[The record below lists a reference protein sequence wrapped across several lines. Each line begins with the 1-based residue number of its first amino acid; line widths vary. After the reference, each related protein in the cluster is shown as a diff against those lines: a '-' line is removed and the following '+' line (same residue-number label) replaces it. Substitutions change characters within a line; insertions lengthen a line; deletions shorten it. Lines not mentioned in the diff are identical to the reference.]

1 MGHDEPL
8 SDVVAVDAGRQLDH
22 IRALHDR
29 ALGGVPFVV
38 DSAGGVKEDDL
49 VFGIEGAHGRLA
61 GYVYA
66 SVRPPERIHI
76 WEVAIDPT
84 VQRRGLGR
92 ALLRR
97 LAEFCDAGG
106 FELITVTPFATPA
119 QVASAFFSA
128 CGFHEADPRFVR
140 PHNASSALPGGRAL
154 PRDTRSG
161 RSHGASRHCRA
172 HTQVLAVSRSLRRF
186 GPRARRSPRRA
197 G

>member
-1 MGHDEPL
+1 MGHEPP

-49 VFGIEGAHGRLA
+49 VFGIEGEDGRLI
-61 GYVYA
+61 GYLYA
-66 SVRPPERIHI
+66 SVQPPERVHV
-76 WEVAIDPT
+76 WEVAIEPT

-106 FELITVTPFATPA
+106 FTLITVTPFANPA
-119 QVASAFFSA
+119 EVARAFFSA
-128 CGFHEADPRFVR
+128 CGFHETDPEQAVQATPVEVLSATR
-140 PHNASSALPGGRAL
+140 ATSSP
-154 PRDTRSG
+154 
-161 RSHGASRHCRA
+161 
-172 HTQVLAVSRSLRRF
+172 TQPSA
-186 GPRARRSPRRA
+186 
-197 G
+197 